1 MKRFNDIKQEVCEPV
16 RHYQPDCPLDAKQ
29 DAFMRMYRN
38 FWGAYTDTQI
48 RMLNSTDYIITGRYC
63 NEPRAMETVF
73 FGKVIGHNL
82 VVPVEFN
89 SLLSDLGLCA
99 EYVRYNGQV
108 AIRLR
113 PRNDEESVIQLSD
126 RALLHDPMPDVTD
139 CGCFKNE

>member
-16 RHYQPDCPLDAKQ
+16 RHYVKDHPSFTKE

-48 RMLNSTDYIITGRYC
+48 RMLNGTDYIITGRYC

-89 SLLSDLGLCA
+89 CLLTDMGLCA
-99 EYVRYNGQV
+99 EFVRYNGQV

-113 PRNDEESVIQLSD
+113 PRNESESVIQLSD
-126 RALLHDPMPDVTD
+126 SHLLHNLIPDVT
-139 CGCFKNE
+139 GEY